1 MTVDILPSVEANAR
15 STVEQL
21 FAFITAQG
29 DGDYIGENVSQLQ
42 HSLQAATLAQKAGA
56 DDEIVLGALLHD
68 VGRFIPA
75 AEKMESVLR
84 PVPLMFATLTS
95 VCI

>member
-1 MTVDILPSVEANAR
+1 MVVDILLSVEAHAR

-56 DDEIVLGALLHD
+56 DNEIVLGALLHD

-75 AEKMESVLR
+75 ADKMPSVL
-84 PVPLMFATLTS
+84 LLLTPIIFDS
-95 VCI
+95 SDFQ